1 MWICGVRRML
11 QERESLK
18 QTGAHVNIG
27 DNLVALL
34 APAVAR
40 SVATPG

>member
-1 MWICGVRRML
+1 ML
-11 QERESLK
+11 QESLK
-18 QTGAHVNIG
+18 QSGAHVNIG
-27 DNLVALL
+27 DILVALL